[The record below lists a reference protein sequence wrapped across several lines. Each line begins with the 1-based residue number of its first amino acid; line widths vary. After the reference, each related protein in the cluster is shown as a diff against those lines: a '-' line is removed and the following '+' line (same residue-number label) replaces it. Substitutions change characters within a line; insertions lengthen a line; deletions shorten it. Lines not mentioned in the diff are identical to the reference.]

1 MLRLVLTPILVL
13 TLAAGPWLCCCT
25 AAQLAALGTEPD
37 QAAPPAS
44 APCCS
49 EAHLTCDEEQ
59 VSESER
65 SHNRSC
71 PCQEGRPTGLVLV
84 GVRADAAKSD
94 TNPTF
99 FDSLYNTI
107 LGSVS
112 FLVASSVHPVLLD
125 YQAHPKVDMLARL
138 HILRC

>member
-25 AAQLAALGTEPD
+25 AAQLAALGTD

-49 EAHLTCDEEQ
+49 GAHLTCEEEQ

-71 PCQEGRPTGLVLV
+71 PCQEGRPTGIMPA

-99 FDSLYNTI
+99 FDGRHAAVP
-107 LGSVS
+107 GSAS
-112 FLVASSVHPVLLD
+112 FLVASPVHPILPDFQV
-125 YQAHPKVDMLARL
+125 HPGVDILARL